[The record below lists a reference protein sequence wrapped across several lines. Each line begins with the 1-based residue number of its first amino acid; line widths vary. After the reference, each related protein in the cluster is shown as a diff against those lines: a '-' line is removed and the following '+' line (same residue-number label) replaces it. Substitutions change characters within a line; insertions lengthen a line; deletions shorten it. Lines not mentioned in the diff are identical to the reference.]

1 MLARSTDDQLGF
13 QLNATLAP
21 DSNVAVFELTAVNL
35 TANSI
40 FLRVVFPKIRG
51 IKTPG
56 DPVNMMGAIP
66 KEGGS
71 VVPLSDENPW
81 GLPPYPLGMDFIIDV
96 GLLNARNN
104 MEMACIFDQKRGGGV
119 FFCDLDGDLDNGI
132 APLQFNLS
140 AIEVVGFWIGDI
152 PANSSP
158 FFLAWELEF
167 TRKATGT
174 RRWITTRWFT
184 VHAGAFRTLPPGLA
198 KPEPSIHP
206 PVAVPVASILL
217 CRPY

>member
-1 MLARSTDDQLGF
+1 MPGVRNSHLSIGFDLTTGISISEIRDVAANRPYLVANSLFFEFAVNNQAAFQSDTGLTARILSEASDGSSLSLLARSTDDQLGF

-140 AIEVVGFWIGDI
+140 AIE
-152 PANSSP
+152 
-158 FFLAWELEF
+158 
-167 TRKATGT
+167 
-174 RRWITTRWFT
+174 
-184 VHAGAFRTLPPGLA
+184 
-198 KPEPSIHP
+198 
-206 PVAVPVASILL
+206 
-217 CRPY
+217 